1 MWPSGPSGNLIW
13 PACGFAL
20 PIATSR
26 CPYRGPDFARAC
38 FLCGSGMQPC
48 DKYMFECGR
57 GVTFAMPARAAV
69 LGHAQP
75 HAATHPRLPACSP
88 PPPNRPTARHR
99 AVERSENGGGVTMHP
114 EMQGHTHKTQKVT
127 PNTPVTPP
135 KHQISHTRRPQT
147 PERSHEWPPDATNV
161 TRTVSKHQKKSQ
173 RRAPNTKQVTQR
185 QPQTPKKAHQP
196 HTCDYQT
203 GPFWSPTT
211 TPGICLEHGR
221 TPV

>member
-1 MWPSGPSGNLIW
+1 MARVRFRLADCDLTLPVSRPRLCSSVFLVWFGHATLRQIHVRMWSGRDLRDAG
-13 PACGFAL
+13 AG
-20 PIATSR
+20 
-26 CPYRGPDFARAC
+26 RGARTRTTPRRNASTFARVFAAAT
-38 FLCGSGMQPC
+38 QPAHGAPP
-48 DKYMFECGR
+48 CGR
-57 GVTFAMPARAAV
+57 AFRK
-69 LGHAQP
+69 
-75 HAATHPRLPACSP
+75 R
-88 PPPNRPTARHR
+88 R
-99 AVERSENGGGVTMHP
+99 GVTMHP